1 MIINKGNS
9 SLLVW
14 VTSVHSHYLNHPRVG
29 SEYFVMSYGL
39 WKGKEWAW
47 TITVILSFIGMAL
60 GIVSI
65 ATANV
70 GAIFH
75 VIINGVILY

>member
-1 MIINKGNS
+1 MD
-9 SLLVW
+9 
-14 VTSVHSHYLNHPRVG
+14 Y
-29 SEYFVMSYGL
+29 
-39 WKGKEWAW
+39 GKE
-47 TITVILSFIGMAL
+47 IGIAL

-75 VIINGVILY
+75 VIINGVILYYLHRPHVKMFFGKTVAAMTT